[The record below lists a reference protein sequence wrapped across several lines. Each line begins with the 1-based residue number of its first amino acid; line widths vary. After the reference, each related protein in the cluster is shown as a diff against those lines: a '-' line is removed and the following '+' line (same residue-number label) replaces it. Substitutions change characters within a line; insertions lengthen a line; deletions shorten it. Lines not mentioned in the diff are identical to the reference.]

1 MLDSL
6 PAREPTSRLSCQII
20 WDKHLDGLEVTL
32 RGSLTA
38 MRYFP
43 LFADLENADVLVAG
57 GGEQAAQKVRLL
69 RKTGARI
76 TVVAETRHRRAARA
90 RATQRAIWIVLRA
103 FLAAR
108 SRGPAPGLCRHRRPR
123 CWMPPSRARP
133 RRAAFPSTS
142 SMRPSSPPS
151 SRRPS
156 STALPSRWRSAP
168 KAPRPCWRA
177 RSRPGSR
184 RWLPANLGSARR
196 SARRRCAT
204 VVARPSPTPR
214 ARRRLWERL
223 LQGPFRRA
231 VLSGAE
237 AEAGRIL
244 AAELHGASRAD
255 ARAAW
260 R

>member
-1 MLDSL
+1 
-6 PAREPTSRLSCQII
+6 
-20 WDKHLDGLEVTL
+20 
-32 RGSLTA
+32 

-43 LFADLENADVLVAG
+43 IFADLDNADVLVVG

-69 RKTGARI
+69 RKTERAHHGRGREPSPTSCASWSESN
-76 TVVAETRHRRAARA
+76 AHLDRAAR
-90 RATQRAIWIVLRA
+90 RSSPATSTASA
-103 FLAAR
+103 
-108 SRGPAPGLCRHRRPR
+108 SS
-123 CWMPPSRARP
+123 MPPPATACSMPPCRAPP

-142 SMRPSSPPS
+142 STRRSSPPS

-156 STALPSRWRSAP
+156 STAIPSRSRSAP

-184 RWLPANLGSARR
+184 PGCPPTSARSP
-196 SARRRCAT
+196 SARRRCASR
-204 VVARPSPTPR
+204 VAKAVPDAR

-244 AAELHGASRAD
+244 AAELQGED
-255 ARAAW
+255 APAARPRSAAW